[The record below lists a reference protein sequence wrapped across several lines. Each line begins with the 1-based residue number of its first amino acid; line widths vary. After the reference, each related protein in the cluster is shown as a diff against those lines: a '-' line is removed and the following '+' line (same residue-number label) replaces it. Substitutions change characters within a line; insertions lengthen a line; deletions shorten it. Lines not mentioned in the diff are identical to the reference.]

1 MISKLTSLF
10 FAVALFSTCAVAQ
23 AKPQPDVFPLT
34 TKSDKALHLME
45 KVWDLEAD
53 QVEQEK
59 ACVVLRKI
67 VKIDPD
73 FAVAHE
79 ILAQFSLD
87 PAEQVSE
94 QQKASKTKHRASAAE
109 QTFVDWFQSAADH
122 ELIPAITSMNQL
134 IKEYPHDRWVT
145 LMANEWL
152 MQVQQYERA
161 AQVYERAGIM
171 DSPGL
176 DNNAAYTYANLR
188 EFDKAFALMEKYV
201 AAMPHDANP
210 QDSYAEILR
219 MAGHYKESIERYRAA
234 LAINPEFYSSQFG
247 IADTYLLMGEGAE
260 ARKEYEIGFR
270 KFAIPALHEVQ
281 WENRE
286 ALTYIREGDLKGAD
300 KAFQALADYAH
311 ANHMG
316 QVEADTYRQMAMYQP
331 AAQQALTLLDKAQA
345 VIRQHRNTT
354 AIAVQQELAQ
364 IMRARVELA
373 VKQGDKANAAAN
385 VEKLAV
391 LADGSDD
398 KVIEFAY
405 HGAAGAALFSE
416 HKYKEAIAHLEED
429 TDNPLSLRLLT
440 AAYRKIGDAQSA
452 KHAGEMLAGNNA
464 PTLEQALIVPAF
476 RDCLQNPNCDAGV
489 KNASLQ

>member
-1 MISKLTSLF
+1 MISKLTSVVLGIAVF
-10 FAVALFSTCAVAQ
+10 SGFAAAQ
-23 AKPQPDVFPLT
+23 ANPQPDVFPLT
-34 TKSDKALHLME
+34 TKSDKALHMMQ

-67 VKIDPD
+67 VKVDPD

-94 QQKASKTKHRASAAE
+94 QNKALKTKHHGSAAE
-109 QTFVDWFQSAADH
+109 QLFVDWFQNAADH
-122 ELIPAITSMNQL
+122 DLINAITSMNQL
-134 IKEYPHDRWVT
+134 IKQFPHDRWVT

-152 MQVQQYERA
+152 MQEQQYERA
-161 AQVYERAGIM
+161 AQVYERSGIL

-176 DNNAAYTYANLR
+176 DNNAAYTYADMR

-201 AAMPHDANP
+201 AALPHDANP
-210 QDSYAEILR
+210 NDSYAEILR
-219 MAGHYKESIERYRAA
+219 MAGHYNEAIEHYRAA

-247 IADTYLLMGEGAE
+247 IADTYLLMGEEAE
-260 ARKEYEIGFR
+260 ARKQYEIGFR

-311 ANHMG
+311 ANRMG

-331 AAQQALTLLDKAQA
+331 DAQQALALLDKAQ
-345 VIRQHRNTT
+345 VVLKQHRNTT
-354 AIAVQQELAQ
+354 AITEQQELAQ
-364 IMRARVELA
+364 VLRARVELA
-373 VKQGDKANAAAN
+373 VKQGDRATAESI
-385 VEKLAV
+385 VQKLAV
-391 LADGSDD
+391 MSDGSDD
-398 KVIEFAY
+398 KLIENAY
-405 HGAAGAALFSE
+405 DGAAGADLFAE

-429 TDNPLSLRLLT
+429 STNPFSLRLLA
-440 AAYRKIGDAQSA
+440 AAYRKTGDAQSA
-452 KHAGEMLAGNNA
+452 KHANELLAGNND
-464 PTLEQALIVPAF
+464 PTLEQVMIVPAF